1 MKGGVKDFSPL
12 HQVDHLWPI
21 FHALPRKTLL
31 GAVELRNVVRAIHES
46 LLYSPIIP
54 CKNLTHI
61 MAGCTYTPWFFRISL
76 VLLCILIPCL
86 SHAVGLR
93 VVVQGL
99 EGELQ
104 RNVLANLRIA
114 QQQDDPHLSA
124 GQIHRL
130 HRQAEGQIMAALAPF
145 GYYSAQVEGSLTR
158 EENRWL
164 ARYTVQP
171 GKPVQVEGLHIEVLG
186 PGKEH
191 PALQNLKKRFPLQP
205 GQQLNDNIY
214 EAGKRRILNLALG
227 KGYIQAKFAE
237 SRVAVQAKEGK
248 ADIRLVLD
256 SGPLHV
262 FGSTSS
268 TNYVLKPGLIQ
279 RYLSYRPGDVYS
291 IEALNRLQSDLYATG
306 YFSQVGVD
314 PKVPH
319 AEAEASEVPIE
330 LHLQQ
335 APRNR
340 YTLGLGYGTDTG
352 MRGNIGWKNRMIN
365 RSGHRPSL
373 NIQLAE
379 KGSRAVGSYE
389 IPVPIL
395 DLRYDSLTFDA
406 LYSEETWDDTSIN
419 QYLLGLWLKHN
430 APKYQLGAGLE
441 FLHESYSLGSGDKDS
456 THLLMPGA
464 FFTMILAEDRI
475 NTQNG
480 LRISGSVKGAP
491 ESPFSSTSF
500 FQFRVGGKIIL
511 SPIEKWRVIGRLHVG
526 ATVMNSIEDLP
537 PSLRFYAGG
546 DQSVRGYAYKSLGPK
561 NTAGRVV
568 GGQYITEGSVEI
580 ERSISGPWSAALFY
594 DLGNAYDDLNAH
606 LKQGLGVGARLT
618 LPFGQIRLDVATA
631 LSEPNYPVR
640 IHLTLGADL

>member
-1 MKGGVKDFSPL
+1 
-12 HQVDHLWPI
+12 
-21 FHALPRKTLL
+21 
-31 GAVELRNVVRAIHES
+31 
-46 LLYSPIIP
+46 
-54 CKNLTHI
+54 
-61 MAGCTYTPWFFRISL
+61 MAGFVCKHYFLRISL
-76 VLLCILIPCL
+76 LLLLIFFPGHV
-86 SHAVGLR
+86 HAVGLR
-93 VVVQGL
+93 VVLQGL

-114 QQQDDPHLSA
+114 QQQDESNLSA

-130 HRQAEGQIMAALAPF
+130 HRQAEGQILAALAPF
-145 GYYSAQVEGSLTR
+145 GYYSAEVESKLSR
-158 EENRWL
+158 EDNRWL
-164 ARYTVQP
+164 ARYTVQA
-171 GKPVQVEGLHIEVLG
+171 GEPVRIADLSVVVQG
-186 PGKEH
+186 PGTEH
-191 PALQNLKKRFPLQP
+191 PALKNLEKRFPLQP
-205 GQQLNDNIY
+205 GQQLNDNLY
-214 EAGKRRILNLALG
+214 EAGKRRILNLALS

-237 SRVAVQAKEGK
+237 SRVEVRAKEGT
-248 ADIRLVLD
+248 AHIRLALD

-262 FGSTSS
+262 FGKTSS
-268 TNYVLKPGLIQ
+268 EYYVLKPELIQ
-279 RYLSYRPGDVYS
+279 RYIPYRPGDVYS

-306 YFSQVGVD
+306 YFSQVGVE

-319 AEAEASEVPIE
+319 PETEERAVPIE
-330 LHLQQ
+330 LHLQP

-340 YTLGLGYGTDTG
+340 YSLGVGYGTDTG

-379 KGSRAVGSYE
+379 KGSRAAGSYE

-395 DLRYDSLTFDA
+395 DLRYDSLNFDT
-406 LYSEETWDDTSIN
+406 LYSEETWDDTSIT
-419 QYLLGLWLKHN
+419 QYLFGLSLKHN
-430 APKYQLGAGLE
+430 APKYQFGAGLE
-441 FLHESYSLGSGDKDS
+441 FLHETYSLGDGQEDS
-456 THLLMPGA
+456 IHLLMPGA

-475 NTQNG
+475 NTANG
-480 LRISGSVKGAP
+480 LRVSASVKAAP

-511 SPIEKWRVIGRLHVG
+511 SPLDKWRLIGRLHVG
-526 ATVMNSIEDLP
+526 ATIMDSIEDLP

-561 NTAGRVV
+561 NAAGRVV
-568 GGQYITEGSVEI
+568 GGQYLTEGSVEI
-580 ERSISGPWSAALFY
+580 ERRISGPWSAAVFY
-594 DLGNAYDDLNAH
+594 DLGNAHNELNTN
-606 LKQGLGVGARLT
+606 LKQGLGLGGRLT